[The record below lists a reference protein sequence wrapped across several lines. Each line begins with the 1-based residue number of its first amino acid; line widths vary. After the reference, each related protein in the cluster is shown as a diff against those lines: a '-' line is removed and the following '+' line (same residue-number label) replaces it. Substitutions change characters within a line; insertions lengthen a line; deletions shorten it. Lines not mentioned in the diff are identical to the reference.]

1 MSYSQPEV
9 RELPSGYKFEHPQSE
24 TTIRLDFQGRWL
36 SFRCGVHFYRRCM
49 NGDVV
54 CGKGEIPL
62 HCSEKIQLAD
72 KIVTTLS
79 QWNQNWK
86 GPNRVKLLLQTASGL
101 DFNYYNHQAALY
113 RAVYPEGVPIL
124 PPDRYG
130 DLVVQP
136 VIGCPNRACTFCAFY
151 KDKPY
156 KMLPSD
162 QFAQHLLGIK
172 ALLGER
178 CLAKDG
184 LAKDGLFIGSANA
197 MALSQRRLMAYL
209 QQIDACFDPF
219 KRGIAAFADP
229 DFSALRNA
237 SQWQE
242 LANAGVNRLVIGLE
256 SGWGALRGRLGKSAD
271 LTRVCRAVE
280 DYKQA
285 GISVGITLLA
295 GACEAGQQQENV
307 QRSGAFI
314 KALGLE
320 RKDIVYLSPLE
331 SVNVDR
337 KLRAQEL
344 RLMKQHL
351 AVCSDAQIVPYQMQ
365 RFRYYC

>member
-9 RELPSGYKFEHPQSE
+9 RELSSGYKFEHPQSE
-24 TTIRLDFQGRWL
+24 ITIRLDRQGRWL
-36 SFRCGVHFYRRCM
+36 SYRCGASFYRRCM
-49 NGDVV
+49 GGDVV

-62 HCSEKIQLAD
+62 HRSDKVLLVGKIA
-72 KIVTTLS
+72 TTLDQWS
-79 QWNQNWK
+79 QSWK
-86 GPNRVKLLLQTASGL
+86 GCKRVKSVLQTASGL

-136 VIGCPNRACTFCAFY
+136 VTGCPNRACTFCAFY

-162 QFAQHLLGIK
+162 RFAQHLLGVQT
-172 ALLGER
+172 LLGGQ
-178 CLAKDG
+178 CLI
-184 LAKDGLFIGSANA
+184 KDGLFIGSANA

-209 QQIDACFDPF
+209 QQIHSCFDPF

-229 DFSALRNA
+229 DFSAPRNTA
-237 SQWQE
+237 QWQE
-242 LANAGVNRLVIGLE
+242 LANAGVTRLVIGLE
-256 SGWGALRGRLGKSAD
+256 TGWGALRGRLGKSAD
-271 LTRVCRAVE
+271 LTRVCRAVH
-280 DYKQA
+280 DYKRA
-285 GISVGITLLA
+285 GISVGITVLA
-295 GACEAGQQQENV
+295 GASEPGYQQENV
-307 QRSGAFI
+307 QRTAAFI

-331 SVNVDR
+331 SANVDR
-337 KLRAQEL
+337 SLRVQEL
-344 RLMKQHL
+344 RLMKKHL
-351 AVCSDAQIVPYQMQ
+351 SICSDAQIVPYQMQ